1 MNFVQFAFVVTVSLL
16 CHVNCENT
24 NLAKFDERAIIN
36 GYNAQDRPFY
46 VKLNFAKTA
55 ADVVEN
61 NYAVCGGTI
70 IGTQYVLTA
79 AHCFMECLSDSCVTY
94 HWDRIDVLVGDMSH
108 PNYQNTV
115 TNYTVIDHTI
125 HPGYTGYTQQGY
137 DLAIVKLSG
146 HVSKERILQLCTDEI
161 YGHGY
166 PIALCGFG
174 ETAPEN
180 IHSDPPQ
187 LREAQIQ
194 DTNADMS
201 CGYDYIFNKEIQIC
215 MRSIPG
221 RQYSGPCEGDS
232 GGPAFPLNND
242 DNSNQPICLYATV
255 SFGATPYQTCD
266 GDTVFNRVSYFRDWI
281 LGEIWNH

>member
-1 MNFVQFAFVVTVSLL
+1 M
-16 CHVNCENT
+16 

-46 VKLNFAKTA
+46 VKLNFFNTPEDIASNSA
-55 ADVVEN
+55 G
-61 NYAVCGGTI
+61 VCGGTI
-70 IGTQYVLTA
+70 IGTQHVLTA
-79 AHCFMECLSDSCVTY
+79 AHCFRNNGINTPIHYE
-94 HWDRIDVLVGDMSH
+94 RIDVLVGDMSH

-115 TNYTVIDHTI
+115 TNYSIIDHTV

-137 DLAIVKLSG
+137 DLAIVKLNEP
-146 HVSKERILQLCTDEI
+146 VSQKRVLPLCTSDEN
-161 YGHGY
+161 YQRY
-166 PIALCGFG
+166 PIAVCGFG

-194 DTNADMS
+194 DSNADMS
-201 CGYDYIFNKEIQIC
+201 CGIDKVFNKELQIC

-221 RQYSGPCEGDS
+221 RTPHSGPCEGDS
-232 GGPAFPLNND
+232 GGPAFPLNDD
-242 DNSNQPICLYATV
+242 DNTNEPICLYGTV
-255 SFGATPYQTCD
+255 SFGATPYPTCD

-281 LGEIWNH
+281 LGEVWNSD